1 MNKKQLIVLWLLAP
15 PMAVLAA
22 WLAFAF
28 LYAARHVEEPG
39 LWQRTRAR
47 VSREGPP
54 EPGVRYDFVWER
66 DAGTFFMLALPGLI
80 IGVPL
85 ILTLGRKK

>member
-15 PMAVLAA
+15 PMAA
-22 WLAFAF
+22 WLAFSF

>member
-1 MNKKQLIVLWLLAP
+1 MNKKQLIVVW
-15 PMAVLAA
+15 VLAA

-28 LYAARHVEEPG
+28 VYAARHVEEAG
-39 LWQRTRAR
+39 LWDRTKAK
-47 VSREGPP
+47 VSSEAPP
-54 EPGVRYDFVWER
+54 EPTVTYEFVWAR
-66 DAGTFFMLALPGLI
+66 DGSQFLWFAVPGLL